1 MIKVIN
7 TNTLFSEGNNMRPF
21 TN

>member
-1 MIKVIN
+1 MIIVIN

>member
-1 MIKVIN
+1 MIN
-7 TNTLFSEGNNMRPF
+7 TKTLFSEGNNMRPF